1 MIVGYT
7 SGVFD
12 LFHVGHLNI
21 LRRAR
26 AECDFLIAAVTT
38 DELSLSRK
46 GKTPVIPYSERVE
59 IVQSIRHVDKVVPQS
74 DMDKYGAWEEHRFDR
89 MFVGDDWRGHPSWVA
104 LEERF
109 RLVSVDIVYFPYT
122 QHTSSTILRDVLNR
136 ISRDQSAGQDG
147 A

>member
-38 DELSLSRK
+38 DELSLLRK
-46 GKTPVIPYSERVE
+46 GKTPIIPYSERVE
-59 IVQSIRHVDKVVPQS
+59 IVQSIRYVDKVVSQA
-74 DMDKYGAWEEHRFDR
+74 DMDKFSAWEEHRFDR
-89 MFVGDDWRGHPSWVA
+89 MFVGDDWRGHPNWVA

-122 QHTSSTILRDVLNR
+122 QHTSSTILRDALNR
-136 ISRDQSAGQDG
+136 IMREHPVEQD
-147 A
+147 